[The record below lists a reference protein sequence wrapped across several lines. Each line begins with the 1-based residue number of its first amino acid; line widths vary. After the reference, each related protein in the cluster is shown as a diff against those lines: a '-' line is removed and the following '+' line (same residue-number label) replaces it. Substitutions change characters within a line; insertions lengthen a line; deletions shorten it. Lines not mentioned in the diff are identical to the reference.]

1 MAANDTALAPSLREI
16 HRARVVD
23 ARLATSGQP
32 NEGQLCA
39 IADAGYRTVINL
51 ALHDDPRYSLA
62 DEAGTVAGLGLAYVH
77 IPVAFAAPT
86 EADLLAFFEAMR
98 THADE
103 RVWIH
108 CAANLRVSAFVG
120 LWRVLE
126 LGEDRATAFAQ
137 LESLWQPDA
146 VWAGFIETMLAKLG
160 RRASAE

>member
-1 MAANDTALAPSLREI
+1 MAPDDVALSPPLQGI
-16 HRARVVD
+16 YRARAVD

-32 NEGQLCA
+32 TEGQLGA

-62 DEAGTVAGLGLAYVH
+62 DERGTVEGLGLAYVH
-77 IPVAFAAPT
+77 IPVVFAAPT
-86 EADLLAFFEAMR
+86 EADLHAFFDAMR
-98 THADE
+98 IHAAE

-108 CAANLRVSAFVG
+108 CAANLRVSAFLG

-126 LGEDRATAFAQ
+126 LGEDRRTAFAQ

-146 VWAGFIETMLAKLG
+146 AWAAFLEAMLAKRG
-160 RRASAE
+160 ARASAA